1 MIGWMLDNPKTFFSK
16 NRYDAMTYELL
27 YYAMSK
33 IRGQFVLIK

>member
-1 MIGWMLDNPKTFFSK
+1 MLDNPKTFFSK
-16 NRYDAMTYELL
+16 NSFDAMTHELL